1 MHKSSFWVYWFSNTL
16 MNMDMLAR
24 RVLAIT
30 NKATA
35 NNEAKLKG

>member
-1 MHKSSFWVYWFSNTL
+1 
-16 MNMDMLAR
+16 MNMDMLTR

-35 NNEAKLKG
+35 NNEVKLKG